1 MTRKLAFIA
10 TTGLI
15 GSALFLALGA
25 ALAGPN
31 WTDTARLWGVGQSN
45 CGSATST
52 RSEVTLPF
60 AASDSMRI
68 LLPASI
74 HYQPGDKAEAVISGD
89 PALLQHLRLEPGE
102 VGLNC
107 DPGWFA
113 SRLDIKLSGPPITRW
128 ELRGSGDLTLS
139 QISQPRLDVTIKG
152 SGDVTATGTVN
163 AVHLGI
169 FGSGEARFDDLAA
182 QSAQVEIRGSGDARV
197 TAQVDAD
204 VLIAG
209 SGDVALFGGP
219 AMRRSEIRGSG
230 SIRHMP

>member
-1 MTRKLAFIA
+1 MTRKLAFVA

-31 WTDTARLWGVGQSN
+31 WTDKARLWGVGQSN

-52 RSEVTLPF
+52 SSEVTLPF
-60 AASDSMRI
+60 AASDSMTI
-68 LLPASI
+68 LLSASI

-89 PALLQHLRLEPGE
+89 PALLQHLRLEAGQ

-107 DPGWFA
+107 NPGWFG

-128 ELRGSGDLTLS
+128 ELRGSGDLSLS
-139 QISQPRLDVTIKG
+139 QISQPKLDVTIKG
-152 SGDVTATGTVN
+152 SGVTAMGTVN

-169 FGSGEARFDDLAA
+169 FGSGEARFEDLAA

-204 VLIAG
+204 VLI
-209 SGDVALFGGP
+209 V
-219 AMRRSEIRGSG
+219 
-230 SIRHMP
+230 